1 MKFAVIQTGGKQYIV
16 KPEDKIKIEKLPG
29 EVGESISF
37 DQVLL
42 AVDEDKIDVGKP
54 VLGNVKVE
62 AKILDQAR
70 ARKVLVMKYKNKTR
84 YRRKYGHR
92 QQYTKVEITKV

>member
-16 KPEDKIKIEKLPG
+16 KPQDKIEIEKLPG
-29 EVGESISF
+29 EIGDSISF

-42 AVDEDKIDVGKP
+42 VADGDKIEVGKP
-54 VLGNVKVE
+54 ILGSVKVE

-70 ARKVLVMKYKNKTR
+70 AKKILIMKYKNKTR
-84 YRRKYGHR
+84 YRRKAGHR
-92 QQYTKVEITKV
+92 QKYTKVEIVKI